1 MKNEDSESDVAKPV
15 RKRDAA
21 ATRQAILDSARR
33 EFARSGYAGAGVRE
47 IAAGAGATAMLVNRY
62 FGSKEELF
70 SEAVAASMKEP
81 TILAPANLVSDH
93 FVDVFAQTLVEIT
106 GKDRDMLEGFA
117 MMLRSASNDRAA
129 AIARDQIEAG
139 HLNTLAQVIGGPD
152 AGVRAGVV
160 LALVA
165 GVQMMRQMIGL
176 SALAEADPELLADIL
191 KPVLHELLKKGPG

>member
-1 MKNEDSESDVAKPV
+1 MKNEDPGSAGEKPT

-70 SEAVAASMKEP
+70 AEAVAASMKAP
-81 TILAPANLVSDH
+81 TILAPENLASGR
-93 FVDVFAQTLVEIT
+93 FADVFAETLVEIT
-106 GKDRDMLEGFA
+106 GKDREMLEGFA
-117 MMLRSASNDRAA
+117 MMLRSASSERAA
-129 AIARDQIEAG
+129 EIARDQIEAG
-139 HLNTLAQVIGGPD
+139 HLNTLAQMIGGPD
-152 AGVRAGVV
+152 ATERAGIV

-165 GVQMMRQMIGL
+165 GIQMMRQMIGL
-176 SALAEADPELLADIL
+176 SALADADPEKLVDIL
-191 KPVLHELLKKGPG
+191 KPVLRDLLQLKTD